1 MEEFRCRDRCPFR
14 PATDVRGDCLGQL
27 LHPKRSIRM
36 PLVRLQFALVFSPSG
51 GQIQA
56 LSFF

>member
-1 MEEFRCRDRCPFR
+1 
-14 PATDVRGDCLGQL
+14 
-27 LHPKRSIRM
+27 LHPNRSIRM
-36 PLVRLQFALVFSPSG
+36 RLDRLQFAPVFSPSG

>member
-1 MEEFRCRDRCPFR
+1 VIGAPSDQQLMS
-14 PATDVRGDCLGQL
+14 VRGDCFGQL

-56 LSFF
+56 PSFF

>member
-1 MEEFRCRDRCPFR
+1 
-14 PATDVRGDCLGQL
+14 LGQL

-56 LSFF
+56 LSFFSERPSGREDGPIR